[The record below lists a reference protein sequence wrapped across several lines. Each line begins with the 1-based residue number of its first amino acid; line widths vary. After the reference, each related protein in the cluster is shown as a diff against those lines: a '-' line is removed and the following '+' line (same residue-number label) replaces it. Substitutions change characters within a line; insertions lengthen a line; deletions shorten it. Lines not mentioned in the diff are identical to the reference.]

1 MNDKKQ
7 ELPVKQYTVWQNI
20 GYVWNRAAKTQRF
33 MIPLLLVLALSDTA
47 ASLLLTVIPARV
59 LGILTEQHT
68 ELYTVM
74 TAVHR
79 LTTALVPLFVVYLV
93 CMILSSLI
101 NNSFDTWRYFKAR
114 SIIQLDGNVT
124 KEMYMKYQLYESPDV
139 LDLSNKATQAIS
151 NNMYGVEGLCRT
163 TKIMCVNAVM
173 ILSTAAIIAILNPFM
188 SLLIIVLAV
197 IHYVII
203 DKIEQL
209 DKERVW
215 NVLPPYWRKA
225 WYLENVATDF
235 SYAKDVRL
243 FAMQD
248 WIMQKRRANDDTM
261 HKTIT
266 TNKNL
271 WIYFNFFASGL
282 GIIQET
288 ALYAY
293 LVYRTFSGSITV
305 AQFTLY
311 AGMIRS
317 FSSALV
323 SFLDRY
329 ADLRN
334 ESRRINDYRAFVE
347 YDEGKDGTLDLP
359 HAVCADNDNASC
371 SKDESSSSTTYTIAF
386 EHVSFSYSPDKPPV
400 LKDVNITLQSGSRL
414 AIVGLNGAGKTTFV
428 KLLCRLYE
436 PTEGRILV
444 NGVDIQTISRAAYTE
459 LIAPVFQDPRI
470 YAFSVEENISMKS
483 HENTDS
489 AKAKYAADTA
499 GLSEKIASLPNGMDT
514 QLLRT
519 LYEDGVDFSGG
530 EKQKLSLARALYKD
544 SPVLVLDEPT
554 AALDPVAEA
563 EMYKKFNDALWNRN
577 EDGHDEK
584 KTVVYISHRLSS
596 TQFCDHIA
604 FFKDGRIT
612 EYGTHEELM
621 KKHGDYADLFATQA
635 QYYVDDME
643 SPMGYS
649 DKMNGSDR
657 YDATSN
663 NDFSNGGTK

>member
-1 MNDKKQ
+1 MENTKD
-7 ELPVKQYTVWQNI
+7 EIPVKQYSVWNNI
-20 GYVWNRAAKTQRF
+20 GYVWSRAAKTQRF
-33 MIPLLLVLALSDTA
+33 MIPLLLILAVADTA
-47 ASLLLTVIPARV
+47 SSLLLTVIPARV
-59 LGILTEQHT
+59 LGILTEKHV
-68 ELYTVM
+68 ELYTTV

-79 LTTALVPLFVVYLV
+79 LATALVPLFIAYLV

-114 SIIQLDGNVT
+114 SVIQLDGNVT
-124 KEMYMKYQLYESPDV
+124 KQMFMKYQLYESLEV
-139 LDLSNKATQAIS
+139 LNLSNKATQTIS
-151 NNMYGVEGLCRT
+151 NSMYGLEGLCRT

-173 ILSTAAIIAILNPFM
+173 ILSTAAVVALLNPLM
-188 SLLIIVLAV
+188 SLLIVVLAV
-197 IHYVII
+197 VRYFII
-203 DKIEQL
+203 DKTERL

-215 NVLPPYWRKA
+215 DVLPPYWRKG

-248 WIMQKRRANDDTM
+248 WIMQKRRINDAFM
-261 HKTIT
+261 HYTIAK
-266 TNKNL
+266 NKNL
-271 WIYFNFFASGL
+271 WIYFNSYASGL
-282 GIIQET
+282 GIIQEV

-293 LVYRTFSGSITV
+293 LVYRTFTGSITV

-317 FSSALV
+317 FSSALA

-347 YDEGKDGTLDLP
+347 YDEGKDGTSGLP
-359 HAVCADNDNASC
+359 TTTNNQTSGTQGN
-371 SKDESSSSTTYTIAF
+371 STKYSSYTVVF

-400 LKDVNITLQSGSRL
+400 LKDVNITLESGSRL

-444 NGVDIQTISRAAYTE
+444 NGVDIRTISRAAYTE
-459 LIAPVFQDPRI
+459 LIAPVFQDPHI
-470 YAFSVEENISMKS
+470 YAFTVEENISMKS
-483 HENTDS
+483 HENTDH

-519 LYEDGVDFSGG
+519 LYEDGVDLSGG
-530 EKQKLSLARALYKD
+530 ERQKLSLARALYKD
-544 SPVLVLDEPT
+544 APVLVLDEPT

-563 EMYKKFNDALWNRN
+563 EMYKKFDDALWNRAA
-577 EDGHDEK
+577 DGHTEK

-604 FFKDGRIT
+604 FFKDGVIA
-612 EYGTHEELM
+612 EYGTHDELM
-621 KKHGDYADLFATQA
+621 NKHGDYADLFATQA
-635 QYYVDDME
+635 QYYVDDRE
-643 SPMGYS
+643 SPHGYS
-649 DKMNGSDR
+649 DHASTTDSGR
-657 YDATSN
+657 QL
-663 NDFSNGGTK
+663 